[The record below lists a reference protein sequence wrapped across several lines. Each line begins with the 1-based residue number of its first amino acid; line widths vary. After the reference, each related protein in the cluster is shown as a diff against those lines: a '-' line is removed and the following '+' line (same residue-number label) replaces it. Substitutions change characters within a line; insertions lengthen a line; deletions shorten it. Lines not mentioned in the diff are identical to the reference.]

1 MKKHYWNECEIINI
15 FLSKLK
21 FGLLKLLITSMKRLE
36 DFKQKYMEI
45 AFPLIQQ
52 QMNIKVENHVLMHHI
67 SQNRQRINWSQID
80 MVLNKKQLSSGVTF
94 SEKYFVDVIK
104 PFFLQKRSEK
114 EYEAIYPK
122 IQKSIVINLEYLK
135 LGESQYKERR
145 QRLLNALYEECGLRD
160 ESVFAFKP
168 TQDHLRSYFDRQF
181 ESVKRQ
187 SNLIAF
193 QPITQTSFT
202 LSGTE
207 KDEQN
212 VLLDMFDEA
221 ESE

>member
-1 MKKHYWNECEIINI
+1 M
-15 FLSKLK
+15 
-21 FGLLKLLITSMKRLE
+21 E

-52 QMNIKVENHVLMHHI
+52 QMNIKADNHVLMHHI

-168 TQDHLRSYFDRQF
+168 TQDHLRHYFDKIF
-181 ESVKRQ
+181 
-187 SNLIAF
+187 
-193 QPITQTSFT
+193 
-202 LSGTE
+202 LSI
-207 KDEQN
+207 
-212 VLLDMFDEA
+212 
-221 ESE
+221 